1 MFHVKHFRK
10 GVRGDFI
17 SPFSMEKEFLSC
29 LKIDET
35 NKDFN
40 KFRRASTLKKYQML
54 YLNVMLSMF
63 KYDNLP
69 DGLTPREIERNL
81 NEFGVACVVKNGD
94 KLYVGCPTLSAPLDQ
109 YGYGITIWTTTGN
122 GDTLTAVEG
131 ETGALM
137 WNNST
142 RTPNYDVMDTSL
154 IMTDIDTSINALV
167 FNARAHK
174 LPVAKNSKVKEVIDT
189 ALSNTINGGRSYT
202 IVNDASF
209 IDEVNGKDLAI
220 QTLEL
225 TDPRLMDS
233 VQYLSKLH
241 DDILRRKATMYG
253 HALNTTGKLAQQSK
267 DEINDYDSI
276 SMIIPEDMLECRIK
290 GVEKINEVFGC
301 NITVDYS
308 LPWRYKMYKQN
319 DGDDGVTPPEEIEQG
334 VE

>member
-1 MFHVKHFRK
+1 MKR
-10 GVRGDFI
+10 
-17 SPFSMEKEFLSC
+17 EFLSC

-35 NKDFN
+35 DKDFN

-63 KYDNLP
+63 RYDNLP

-81 NEFGVACVVKNGD
+81 NEFGVACVVKYKD
-94 KLYVGCPTLSAPLDQ
+94 MLYVGCPALSAPLDQ
-109 YGYGITIWTTTGN
+109 YGYGTTIWTTTGN
-122 GDTLTAVEG
+122 GDALTAIEG
-131 ETGALM
+131 DTGALI

-142 RTPNYDVMDTSL
+142 RTPNYDIIDTSL
-154 IMTDIDTSINALV
+154 IMTDIDTSINTLI

-174 LPVAKNSKVKEVIDT
+174 LPVAKNSKIKEVIDT

-202 IVNDASF
+202 IVNDSSF
-209 IDEVNGKDLAI
+209 IDEVNGKDLSI
-220 QTLEL
+220 PTLEL
-225 TDPRLMDS
+225 TDPQLMDS

-276 SMIIPEDMLECRIK
+276 SMIIPEDMLECRRK
-290 GVEKINEVFGC
+290 GVEKINKVFGC

-308 LPWRYKMYKQN
+308 LPWRYKMYKQ
-319 DGDDGVTPPEEIEQG
+319 DGDSDGVTPPEDTITEEGGTQ
-334 VE
+334 

>member
-1 MFHVKHFRK
+1 MKR
-10 GVRGDFI
+10 
-17 SPFSMEKEFLSC
+17 EFLSC

-40 KFRRASTLKKYQML
+40 KIRRSSVLKKYQML

-81 NEFGVACVVKNGD
+81 NEYGVACVVKNKE
-94 KLYVGCPTLSAPLDQ
+94 KLYVGCPSLSAPLDQ
-109 YGYGITIWTTTGN
+109 YGYGTTIWTTTGN
-122 GDTLTAVEG
+122 GDCLKAVEG
-131 ETGALM
+131 DTGALI

-142 RTPNYDVMDTSL
+142 RTPNYDILDTAL
-154 IMTDIDTSINALV
+154 IMTDIDTSINTLV

-202 IVNDASF
+202 IVNDSSF
-209 IDEVNGKDLAI
+209 IDEVNGKDLEI
-220 QTLEL
+220 PTLEL

-253 HALNTTGKLAQQSK
+253 HALNTTGKMAQQSK

-276 SMIIPEDMLECRIK
+276 SMIIPEDMLECRRNGI
-290 GVEKINEVFGC
+290 EMINKVFGC

-308 LPWRYKMYKQN
+308 LPWRYKMYKQDN
-319 DGDDGVTPPEEIEQG
+319 TDTGVTPPDEDETEQIEQG
-334 VE
+334 ENDNDSELQ

>member
-1 MFHVKHFRK
+1 MKR
-10 GVRGDFI
+10 
-17 SPFSMEKEFLSC
+17 EFLSC

-35 NKDFN
+35 DKNFN
-40 KFRRASTLKKYQML
+40 KMRRSSVLKKYQML

-81 NEFGVACVVKNGD
+81 NEFGVACVVKNKE
-94 KLYVGCPTLSAPLDQ
+94 KLYVGCPALSEPLDQ
-109 YGYGITIWTTTGN
+109 YGYGTTIWTTTGN
-122 GDTLTAVEG
+122 GDFLTAVEG
-131 ETGALM
+131 DTGALI

-142 RTPNYDVMDTSL
+142 RTPNYDILDTAL
-154 IMTDIDTSINALV
+154 IMTDIDTSINTLV

-202 IVNDASF
+202 IVNDSSF
-209 IDEVNGKDLAI
+209 IDEVNGKDLEI
-220 QTLEL
+220 PTLEL

-253 HALNTTGKLAQQSK
+253 HALNTTGKMAQQSI

-276 SMIIPEDMLECRIK
+276 SMVIPEDMLECRRK
-290 GVEKINEVFGC
+290 GVESINKIFGC

-308 LPWRYKMYKQN
+308 LPWRYKMYKQ
-319 DGDDGVTPPEEIEQG
+319 DKTDTGVTPPSEDENKTEQG
-334 VE
+334 ESDNGSKL

>member
-1 MFHVKHFRK
+1 MKR
-10 GVRGDFI
+10 
-17 SPFSMEKEFLSC
+17 EFLSC

-40 KFRRASTLKKYQML
+40 KVRRSSVLKKYQML

-81 NEFGVACVVKNGD
+81 NEYGVACVVKN
-94 KLYVGCPTLSAPLDQ
+94 KENLYVGCPALSAPLDQ
-109 YGYGITIWTTTGN
+109 YGYGTTIWTTTGN
-122 GDTLTAVEG
+122 GDCLTAVEG
-131 ETGALM
+131 NTGALI

-142 RTPNYDVMDTSL
+142 RTPNYDILDTAL
-154 IMTDIDTSINALV
+154 IMTDIDTSINTLV

-202 IVNDASF
+202 IVNDSSF
-209 IDEVNGKDLAI
+209 IDEVNGKDLEI
-220 QTLEL
+220 PTLEL

-253 HALNTTGKLAQQSK
+253 HALNTTGKMAQQSK

-276 SMIIPEDMLECRIK
+276 SMIIPEDMLECRRK
-290 GVEKINEVFGC
+290 GVEMVNKVFGC

-308 LPWRYKMYKQN
+308 LPWRYKMYKQDN
-319 DGDDGVTPPEEIEQG
+319 ADTGVTPPSEDETEQIEQG
-334 VE
+334 DKINDSNIQ

>member
-1 MFHVKHFRK
+1 MKR
-10 GVRGDFI
+10 
-17 SPFSMEKEFLSC
+17 EFLSC

-35 NKDFN
+35 DKNFN
-40 KFRRASTLKKYQML
+40 KMRRSSVLKKYQML

-63 KYDNLP
+63 NYDNLP

-81 NEFGVACVVKNGD
+81 NEYGVACVVKNKE
-94 KLYVGCPTLSAPLDQ
+94 KLYVGCPALSAPLDQ
-109 YGYGITIWTTTGN
+109 YGYGTTIWTTTGN
-122 GDTLTAVEG
+122 GDLLTAVEG
-131 ETGALM
+131 DTGVLI

-142 RTPNYDVMDTSL
+142 RTPNYDILDTAL
-154 IMTDIDTSINALV
+154 IMTDIDTSINTLV

-174 LPVAKNSKVKEVIDT
+174 LPVAKNSKVKDVIDT

-202 IVNDASF
+202 IVNDSSF
-209 IDEVNGKDLAI
+209 IDEVNGKDLEI
-220 QTLEL
+220 PTLEL

-253 HALNTTGKLAQQSK
+253 HALNTTGKLAQQSI

-276 SMIIPEDMLECRIK
+276 SMIIPEDMLECRRK
-290 GVEKINEVFGC
+290 GVEAINRVFGC

-308 LPWRYKMYKQN
+308 LPWRYKMYKQDN
-319 DGDDGVTPPEEIEQG
+319 ADTGVTPPSEYETENSEETEKGENNNDSELQ
-334 VE
+334 